1 MKTGAP
7 RAGGRVFRLCP
18 DGGGTY
24 VHWFSQRW
32 AGSGAPA
39 KFSRVRGSTSPES
52 ALPLCPLPRSSA
64 VGPRAGAQL
73 AGHGA
78 SILGCTGGKPGRYRN
93 KPAQPQT
100 HSGSS
105 CRRQGVRGDC
115 LALKQAQEQRTEL
128 PILLNIVLLLTFFK
142 YTEK

>member
-1 MKTGAP
+1 M
-7 RAGGRVFRLCP
+7 FRLCP

-24 VHWFSQRW
+24 VHWSSQRW
-32 AGSGAPA
+32 AESGVPA

-52 ALPLCPLPRSSA
+52 APPLCPLPRSSA

-100 HSGSS
+100 HSGSA

-115 LALKQAQEQRTEL
+115 LALKQAQEQRTQL
-128 PILLNIVLLLTFFK
+128 PIILNIFNIILTLLTFFK